1 MGSGEHVRWNKDY
14 AGNVV
19 MHDHATP
26 SSKPAREAVAE
37 AADDDAAAADDAH
50 SRRLAGAYGG
60 ARYGGLLAGMKRS
73 RGDAETADDAAVAE
87 AADDDAAAAVDPQ
100 S

>member
-1 MGSGEHVRWNKDY
+1 MGSGEHVRWNKDD

-37 AADDDAAAADDAH
+37 AADDDAAAA
-50 SRRLAGAYGG
+50 
-60 ARYGGLLAGMKRS
+60 
-73 RGDAETADDAAVAE
+73 
-87 AADDDAAAAVDPQ
+87 VDPQ

>member
-1 MGSGEHVRWNKDY
+1 
-14 AGNVV
+14 
-19 MHDHATP
+19 
-26 SSKPAREAVAE
+26 
-37 AADDDAAAADDAH
+37 
-50 SRRLAGAYGG
+50 
-60 ARYGGLLAGMKRS
+60 MKRS